1 MSANHKH
8 EERKHLQVDAL
19 LGELRKRFDT
29 IPDSRVGD
37 CTISLPD
44 ALMSGFALFALK
56 EPSLLAFQE
65 RIKDSNL
72 RTIYGIQHVPSDTQ
86 MRVILDPVDPVCLRP
101 CFTDVFRELQRG
113 KALEPFVFYQGF
125 TCCPAMV

>member
-1 MSANHKH
+1 MSANPKL

-19 LGELRKRFDT
+19 LGTLRERFDT
-29 IPDSRVGD
+29 IPDTRSGD

-86 MRVILDPVDPVCLRP
+86 LRVILDPVDPESLRP
-101 CFTDVFRELQRG
+101 CFQDIFRELQRG
-113 KALEPFVFYQGF
+113 KE
-125 TCCPAMV
+125 

>member
-1 MSANHKH
+1 MSAKAKP

-19 LGELRKRFDT
+19 IDKLRERFDT

-37 CTISLPD
+37 HTISLPD
-44 ALMSGFALFALK
+44 ALMSGVALFALK

-86 MRVILDPVDPVCLRP
+86 MRGAILP
-101 CFTDVFRELQRG
+101 FQAKAG
-113 KALEPFVFYQGF
+113 KTG
-125 TCCPAMV
+125 

>member
-101 CFTDVFRELQRG
+101 
-113 KALEPFVFYQGF
+113 
-125 TCCPAMV
+125 